1 MEDQTER
8 GILKT
13 NSSSRLSWQS
23 RAALVI
29 AALLLVLLGAC
40 NVINTPAPTVPPPT
54 VTPTPIVF
62 PTAPAGWSVHKN
74 ASFQI
79 SLPGSW
85 QEIPLDEAGLK
96 SEIDAATAD
105 NPYLATMLRSILE
118 SGQFKS
124 FLFYATDKTSTDVI
138 NNVSIARTTIPNATS
153 VDRAAREYADA
164 LPQVLKGAKLVAID
178 TPLEINGQN
187 AAEVDY
193 DLPLVNAAGQVVTL
207 RGVQYLVLPNS
218 GNAYVITATGDA
230 ANEEKFVPLAR
241 QIGHSFA
248 VAAP

>member
-1 MEDQTER
+1 MR
-8 GILKT
+8 GNHKRNT
-13 NSSSRLSWQS
+13 SSFSGGPSRG
-23 RAALVI
+23 ALII
-29 AALLLVLLGAC
+29 AGALLVLLGAC
-40 NVINTPAPTVPPPT
+40 SVISTPTPTVPLPT
-54 VTPTPIVF
+54 ATPTRIPL
-62 PTAPAGWSVHKN
+62 PTAPAGWSIHKN
-74 ASFQI
+74 ASIQI
-79 SLPGSW
+79 SLPDTW

-96 SEIDAATAD
+96 GEIDAATAD

-124 FLFYATDKTSTDVI
+124 FLFYAADKASTNVI
-138 NNVSIARTTIPNATS
+138 NNVSIARTTVPNATS
-153 VDRAAREYADA
+153 VDRAARDYADA

-178 TPLEINGQN
+178 TPLVINGQN

-218 GNAYVITATGDA
+218 GNAYVVTATGDA

-241 QIGHSFA
+241 QIGRSFA
-248 VAAP
+248 VVAP